1 MLVPFL
7 WGLNLDPESF
17 SLILFSTMSTLEVSE
32 PTIAAIATPPGPGG
46 IGVIRMSGDCA
57 LAILKLVFQPKN
69 KNKAFISHHLSYGTI
84 TDPETD
90 QMVDEVLSVYMA
102 APATYTRE
110 DVVEIHCHGSFL
122 ILQQVLALL
131 LSEGALLASPGEF
144 TKRAFLNGR
153 IDLTRAEAVMELLDA
168 STTAKLDMAR
178 NQLGGGLYD
187 QIMAIRQ
194 QLIVFR
200 GILEVAIDFPDEDVE
215 ILSSEKM
222 GEDLLTFV
230 AAPLES
236 LIRVA
241 KQGRVF
247 REGVSVVILGRPNVG
262 KSSLLNGLLR
272 EDRAIV
278 TSVPGTTRDT
288 IEEVLDIKGLPVRIV
303 DTAGIREHAGEVEE
317 IGINRAKAK
326 LEQADF
332 VIFIIDG
339 AGGITTED
347 CDLQTLVT
355 GKPVLYVVNKIDII
369 DYNAADFQ
377 EFCGTSQPFAIS
389 AKEYRGFEGL
399 EDGLYSLVTKGNDW
413 DPGHGVVPNVRHLQA
428 LKKALLAVY
437 RVQDGI
443 LQEISADLLAIDL
456 QDVLDHLGVIIG
468 ETTTEDVLDV
478 IFEQFCLGK

>member
-1 MLVPFL
+1 MKI
-7 WGLNLDPESF
+7 N
-17 SLILFSTMSTLEVSE
+17 E

-46 IGVIRMSGDCA
+46 IGVIRISGTES
-57 LAILKLVFQPKN
+57 LAILKRIFTPKKN
-69 KNKAFISHHLSYGTI
+69 KKELKSHHLSYGMI
-84 TDPETD
+84 VDPKTG
-90 QMVDEVLSVYMA
+90 QMVDEVLAVYMA

-131 LSEGALLASPGEF
+131 LSEGAFLASPGEF

-168 STTAKLDMAR
+168 STSAKLDMAR

-187 QIMAIRQ
+187 QIMAIRE

-200 GILEVAIDFPDEDVE
+200 GIIEVAIDFPDEDSE
-215 ILSSEKM
+215 ILDSQKM
-222 GEDLLTFV
+222 GDELQQQV
-230 AAPLES
+230 IIPLEK
-236 LIRVA
+236 LIQSAQRG
-241 KQGRVF
+241 QVF

-288 IEEVLDIKGLPVRIV
+288 IEEVLDIKGLPVRII
-303 DTAGIREHAGEVEE
+303 DTAGIREHAGVVEV
-317 IGINRAKAK
+317 IGINRAKEK
-326 LEQADF
+326 LDRADF
-332 VIFIIDG
+332 VIFLVDG
-339 AGGITTED
+339 PGGITGD
-347 CDLQTLVT
+347 DRKLLKLV
-355 GKPVLYVVNKIDII
+355 GQKPVLFAVNKIDIM
-369 DYNAADFQ
+369 DYDPVIFTD
-377 EFCGTSQPFAIS
+377 FCGESIPYGIS
-389 AKEYRGFEGL
+389 AKHHVGIKEL
-399 EDGLYSLVTKGNDW
+399 EDGLYSLVTGGSDW

-428 LKKALLAVY
+428 LKKGVSAAHL
-437 RVQDGI
+437 VQEG
-443 LQEISADLLAIDL
+443 LFHGLPADLLAIDL
-456 QDVLDHLGVIIG
+456 QDVLDGLGDIVG

>member
-1 MLVPFL
+1 
-7 WGLNLDPESF
+7 
-17 SLILFSTMSTLEVSE
+17 MSDLEVND

-46 IGVIRMSGDCA
+46 IGVIRMSGDRA
-57 LAILKLVFQPKN
+57 LAILKCVFQPKN
-69 KNKAFISHHLSYGTI
+69 TAKAFTSHHLSYGVI
-84 TDPETD
+84 TDPVTG
-90 QMVDEVLSVYMA
+90 QMIDEVLAVYMA

-131 LSEGALLASPGEF
+131 LSQGAVLADPGEF

-187 QIMAIRQ
+187 RIMSIRQ

-200 GILEVAIDFPDEDVE
+200 GILEVAIDFPDEDAE

-222 GEDLLTFV
+222 GEDLLSLV
-230 AAPLES
+230 ADPLES
-236 LIRVA
+236 LIRAA
-241 KQGRVF
+241 KRGQVF

-288 IEEVLDIKGLPVRIV
+288 IEEIIEIKGLPVRIV

-317 IGINRAKAK
+317 IGIYRAKLK

-332 VIFIIDG
+332 VIFLIDG
-339 AGGITTED
+339 SGGITGED
-347 CDLQTLVT
+347 RELQTLVT
-355 GKPVLYVVNKIDII
+355 GKPVLYVVNKIDIM
-369 DYNAADFQ
+369 DYNPDDFR
-377 EFCGTSQPFAIS
+377 EFCGKSCQFGVS
-389 AKEYRGFEGL
+389 AKEYRGLEAL
-399 EDGLYSLVTKGNDW
+399 EDGLYDLVTRGDDW

-428 LKKALLAVY
+428 LEKALTAVH
-437 RVQDGI
+437 RVQEGL
-443 LQEISADLLAIDL
+443 LQELPADLLAVDL
-456 QDVLDHLGVIIG
+456 QDVLDSLGDIIG

>member
-1 MLVPFL
+1 MSH
-7 WGLNLDPESF
+7 LD
-17 SLILFSTMSTLEVSE
+17 IND

-46 IGVIRMSGDCA
+46 IGVIRMSGDRS
-57 LAILKLVFQPKN
+57 LEILRRIFTPKN
-69 KNKAFISHHLSYGTI
+69 EKKGFTSHHLSYGMI
-84 TDPETD
+84 NDPATG
-90 QMVDEVLSVYMA
+90 QMVDEVLAVYMA
-102 APATYTRE
+102 SPATYTRE

-131 LSEGALLASPGEF
+131 IGSGASLAGPGEF

-178 NQLGGGLYD
+178 NQLGGGLYE

-194 QLIVFR
+194 ALIVCR
-200 GILEVAIDFPDEDVE
+200 GIIEVAIDFPDEDAE
-215 ILSSEKM
+215 ILDAETM
-222 GEDLLTFV
+222 GRDLLVQVIT
-230 AAPLES
+230 PLEQ
-236 LIRVA
+236 LIRA
-241 KQGRVF
+241 AERGQVF

-326 LEQADF
+326 LKQADF
-332 VIFIIDG
+332 VIFLIDG
-339 AGGITTED
+339 SGGITPED
-347 CDLQTLVT
+347 HVLRKLVA
-355 GKPVLYVVNKIDII
+355 GKPVLFAVNKIDIME
-369 DYNAADFQ
+369 YEPADFAD
-377 EFCGTSQPFAIS
+377 FCGDQPSFGIS
-389 AKEYRGFEGL
+389 AKQHAGIEEL
-399 EDGLYSLVTKGNDW
+399 ENGLYSLVTGGGEW
-413 DPGHGVVPNVRHLQA
+413 DPGHGVVPNVRHRQA
-428 LKKALLAVY
+428 LETGVLAARRVLDGLNLAL
-437 RVQDGI
+437 
-443 LQEISADLLAIDL
+443 SADLLAVDV
-456 QDVLDHLGVIIG
+456 QDVLDCLGDIIG

>member
-1 MLVPFL
+1 M
-7 WGLNLDPESF
+7 
-17 SLILFSTMSTLEVSE
+17 
-32 PTIAAIATPPGPGG
+32 
-46 IGVIRMSGDCA
+46 IRMSGVRS
-57 LAILKLVFQPKN
+57 LAILKRVFTPKN
-69 KNKAFISHHLSYGTI
+69 AQKSFSSHHLSYGLI
-84 TDPETD
+84 TDPETGK
-90 QMVDEVLSVYMA
+90 MVDEVLAVYMA

-131 LSEGALLASPGEF
+131 LHYGAHLAGPGEF

-168 STTAKLDMAR
+168 ATSAKLDMAR

-187 QIMAIRQ
+187 RIMAIRQ
-194 QLIVFR
+194 ALIVCR
-200 GILEVAIDFPDEDVE
+200 GIIEVAIDFPDEDAE
-215 ILSSEKM
+215 ILDTKTMQQE
-222 GEDLLTFV
+222 LLDTV
-230 AAPLES
+230 VEPLEQ
-236 LIRVA
+236 LIRSA
-241 KQGRVF
+241 KRGQVF

-303 DTAGIREHAGEVEE
+303 DTAGIRDHAGEVEE

-326 LEQADF
+326 LGEADF
-332 VIFIIDG
+332 VIFLIDG
-339 AGGITTED
+339 PGGITVED
-347 CDLQTLVT
+347 RTLQKLIAE
-355 GKPVLYVVNKIDII
+355 KPVLFAVNKIDIMEY
-369 DYNAADFQ
+369 DPADFT
-377 EFCGTSQPFAIS
+377 EFCGSQPPFAIS
-389 AKEYRGFEGL
+389 AKKHQGIEQL
-399 EDGLYSLVTKGNDW
+399 EDGLYALVTGGDGW

-428 LKKALLAVY
+428 LDTGLVAAWRVHEGLLA
-437 RVQDGI
+437 G
-443 LQEISADLLAIDL
+443 LSADLLAVDL
-456 QDVLDHLGVIIG
+456 QDVLDCLGDIIG